1 MEISYPAFPIH
12 ILLPVCGAGF
22 LLAVIQVWRL
32 WDVYA
37 GFLLLAMW
45 LRYSLG
51 AFHSYTFRPLVFGFS
66 IVALSSIFII
76 AAGMVLIG
84 PRNLLLRKLAP
95 VHVIILII
103 VISAA
108 YNETWLGAIN
118 VTLKWL
124 YLVAFTVAAYAAIER
139 NGPDRVFRS
148 LAAVFAAPIVLQWL
162 SVALHMGAPNED
174 RTLSYIGGYH
184 HEQAFSI
191 IMLTFLYVTALSPSL
206 SATKAYIRLFLAAA
220 GLALANYRTTILA
233 AMLPIVSLALAK
245 AVGNFVPK
253 QRSTAFVFIG
263 ALSIVALI
271 GIAQLVHDR
280 FADLGNALARGV
292 SLIQPPEY
300 FTNEEAHL
308 FSGRIYIWSQYIDAY
323 LRGDLFQILFGFGPD
338 SWIGRF
344 PLYAHN
350 TFISQLYELGIAGV
364 AAVVWLIG
372 ANVVKAAYTVG
383 NSRLLLL
390 SCHIGFIIL
399 NLATMGLWSLEG
411 LILYGLL
418 LGHTWY
424 LRSRLPAASSFRSSL
439 GSVTQY
445 AGR

>member
-1 MEISYPAFPIH
+1 MEITHPVFPIY
-12 ILLPVCGAGF
+12 ITLPVCGAGF
-22 LLAVIQVWRL
+22 LLVVIQVWRL
-32 WDVYA
+32 WDIYA
-37 GFLLLAMW
+37 AFLLLAMW

-51 AFHSYTFRPLVFGFS
+51 AFHSYTFAPLVSGLS
-66 IVALSSIFII
+66 IVALSSIFIV

-84 PRNLLLRKLAP
+84 PRNLALRKLVP
-95 VHVIILII
+95 VYGIILII
-103 VISAA
+103 AISAA

-124 YLVAFTVAAYAAIER
+124 YLAVFSAAAYAAIER
-139 NGPDRVFRS
+139 KGPDRVFRS
-148 LAAVFAAPIVLQWL
+148 LAAVFVAPIVLQWL

-174 RTLSYIGGYH
+174 RTMSYIGGYH

-191 IMLTFLYVTALSPSL
+191 VVLTFLYITALSPSL
-206 SATKAYIRLFLAAA
+206 SAMKAYTRLFIAAA

-233 AMLPIVSLALAK
+233 AILPIVSLALAK

-253 QRSTAFVFIG
+253 QRGPAFVFLST
-263 ALSIVALI
+263 LSIVAMI
-271 GIAQLVHDR
+271 GIVQLVHDR
-280 FADLGNALARGV
+280 FADLGDALVRGV

-300 FTNEEAHL
+300 FTREEHLL
-308 FSGRIYIWSQYIDAY
+308 FSGRAYIWSLYIDAY

-338 SWIGRF
+338 SWVGRF

-350 TFISQLYELGIAGV
+350 TFIGQLYELGIAGV
-364 AAVVWLIG
+364 AALVWLMG
-372 ANVVKAAYTVG
+372 ANVVKAAYTGG

-399 NLATMGLWSLEG
+399 NMATMGLWTLDG
-411 LILYGLL
+411 DILYGLL

>member
-1 MEISYPAFPIH
+1 MDLIYPAFPIH
-12 ILLPVCGAGF
+12 IMLPVCGGGF
-22 LLAVIQVWRL
+22 LLVVIQVWRL
-32 WDVYA
+32 RDVYA
-37 GFLLLAMW
+37 AFLLLAMW

-51 AFHSYTFRPLVFGFS
+51 AFHSYTFAPFMFGLS
-66 IVALSSIFII
+66 IVALASIFII

-84 PRNLLLRKLAP
+84 PRNLMLRKLAP
-95 VHVIILII
+95 VYVIIFII

-108 YNETWLGAIN
+108 YNGTWLGAIN

-124 YLVAFTVAAYAAIER
+124 YLAVFTVVAYAAIER

-162 SVALHMGAPNED
+162 SVALHMGALNED

-191 IMLTFLYVTALSPSL
+191 IILTFLYITALSPSL

-245 AVGNFVPK
+245 TVGNFVPK

-263 ALSIVALI
+263 TLSIVALI

-300 FTNEEAHL
+300 FTAEEHRM
-308 FSGRIYIWSQYIDAY
+308 FSGRAYIWSQYIDAY
-323 LRGDLFQILFGFGPD
+323 LRGNLFQILFGFGPD

-344 PLYAHN
+344 TLYAHN

-372 ANVVKAAYTVG
+372 ANVVRAAYTVG

-424 LRSRLPAASSFRSSL
+424 LRSRLPAASSFRSGL